1 MMQVLKFFPVLLLS
15 LTSWEKMVSGHRGG
29 GSKTKELFIGK
40 QEVVVYAH
48 KTEPLPFTR

>member
-15 LTSWEKMVSGHRGG
+15 LTSWEKMVSGHRSG